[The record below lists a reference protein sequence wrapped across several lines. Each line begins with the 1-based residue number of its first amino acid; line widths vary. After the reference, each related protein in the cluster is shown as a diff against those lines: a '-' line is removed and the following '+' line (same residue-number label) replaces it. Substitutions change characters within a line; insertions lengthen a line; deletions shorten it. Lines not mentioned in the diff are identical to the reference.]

1 MVADASDDHRKYYHL
16 CLNLFD
22 TAIELDSFPEQ
33 YHDFYLVPLR
43 LETEADLVCSD
54 RLLQAGL
61 NFIEVLQIAH
71 GIHYMYFRLV
81 WSQFILFSHL
91 QYLGFGPES
100 P

>member
-16 CLNLFD
+16 RLNLFD
-22 TAIELDSFPEQ
+22 TAIELDSFPER
-33 YHDFYLVPLR
+33 YHDFPLR
-43 LETEADLVCSD
+43 LETEAYLVCSD
-54 RLLQAGL
+54 RLLQAGPNL
-61 NFIEVLQIAH
+61 IEVLQIAH

-81 WSQFILFSHL
+81 WNQFILFSHF